1 MHQVAVNLQQYG
13 MCMALPA
20 LHAFSGCDSTSAFF
34 GMGKRR
40 WFDTAAT
47 HPELIEG
54 FKGLGN
60 NSSQIDPSTEASYL
74 SLVMLMYSRKPHTSL
89 TELRYSLFAIEQKR
103 QWKAPSYNR
112 CFPATLTTCKLPG
125 IHLDICNRSEYL
137 DISPISLTM
146 GACWTKTSTLSPR

>member
-1 MHQVAVNLQQYG
+1 MSRGWCYIWSVDSDVVAMCPMYCKLLGLEELFFKTGVKQKARYIPMHQVAVNLQQSG

-47 HPELIEG
+47 HQELIEG

-60 NSSQIDPSTEASYL
+60 NSSQIDPSTEASYI

-89 TELRYSLFAIEQKR
+89 TELRYSLFAIEPKR
-103 QWKAPSYNR
+103 Q
-112 CFPATLTTCKLPG
+112 
-125 IHLDICNRSEYL
+125 
-137 DISPISLTM
+137 
-146 GACWTKTSTLSPR
+146 

>member
-1 MHQVAVNLQQYG
+1 MVLWSVDSDVAAMCPMYCKLLGLEELFFKTGVKQKARYIPMHQVAVNLQQSG

-103 QWKAPSYNR
+103 Q
-112 CFPATLTTCKLPG
+112 
-125 IHLDICNRSEYL
+125 
-137 DISPISLTM
+137 
-146 GACWTKTSTLSPR
+146 